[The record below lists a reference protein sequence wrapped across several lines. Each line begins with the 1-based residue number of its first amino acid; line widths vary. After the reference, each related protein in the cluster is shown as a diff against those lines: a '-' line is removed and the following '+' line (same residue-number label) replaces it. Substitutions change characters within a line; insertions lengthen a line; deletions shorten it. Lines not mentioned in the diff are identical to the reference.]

1 MRILLLL
8 TVAALSALAGYWVG
22 FRQAWDLSL
31 MANAPVRASIAVAHL
46 KSLDENHLEN
56 VRATLDADIDSGLV
70 WWSELEQSP
79 LSGALNLL
87 SGENVLPDHL
97 RYVRR
102 VASYRKTHASPLSDP
117 KVVGPML
124 ESVRESDP
132 ELAKEMVEDGRKSD
146 AALAQMIEKY
156 AE

>member
-1 MRILLLL
+1 MRTLMLLIVAVVSSSLGYLL
-8 TVAALSALAGYWVG
+8 G
-22 FRQAWDLSL
+22 FRQAWDLSF
-31 MANAPVRASIAVAHL
+31 MANAPVRGSIAVAHL
-46 KSLDENHLEN
+46 KSLENNRLEN
-56 VRATLDADIDSGLV
+56 VRATLDADVDAGLV
-70 WWSELEQSP
+70 WWSELEESP
-79 LSGALNLL
+79 LSRALNLL
-87 SGENVLPDHL
+87 SGEDVLPDHL

-132 ELAKEMVEDGRKSD
+132 GLAAQMVKNGRESD
-146 AALAQMIEKY
+146 AAMARMIEKY